1 MSTTPDIT
9 VVGRDLSPFV
19 RRVRVS
25 LLLLGIAHEQN
36 GLATTTDLERI
47 RAINPLARVPA
58 LLLEGDEPPLVD
70 SWAILDHI
78 DAVAGP
84 ARALVPPAGAA
95 RRAVLRLVALG
106 TGVMEKGVQSF
117 YERTRRPEEKQH
129 APWRDHCDAQV
140 AGGLAAL
147 DAAALTAESLGQ
159 PHLTGERLTQ
169 ADVTAAV
176 ALDFIRFTGGYL
188 APAGSYP
195 SLEALAARLA
205 TLPAFQETSL
215 ERFR

>member
-1 MSTTPDIT
+1 MTAPMIL
-9 VVGRDLSPFV
+9 VGRDLSPFV

-36 GLATTTDLERI
+36 PLATTTDIERI

-58 LLLEGDEPPLVD
+58 LLLGGDEPPLID
-70 SWAILDHI
+70 SWTILDHI
-78 DAVAGP
+78 DSLAGP
-84 ARALVPPAGAA
+84 ARALVPPAGRA
-95 RRAVLRLVALG
+95 RREVLRLVALG

-117 YERTRRPEEKQH
+117 YERTRRPAEKQH
-129 APWRDHCDAQV
+129 APWQEHCDGQV

-147 DAAALTAESLGQ
+147 DAAALQAASLGW

-176 ALDFIRFTGGYL
+176 ALDFIRFTGGHL
-188 APAGSYP
+188 VPAGRYP
-195 SLEALAARLA
+195 RLEAMAARLLA
-205 TLPAFQETSL
+205 LPAFQETSL